1 MSFKKAVDIDYVS
14 TTRISHYTYVITRVV
29 LNTSA
34 SIIINLHSDSDPHFF
49 KHIEMTI
56 EGDEYRS
63 WGADDSYISNLI
75 DAKVGLFLSPK
86 LAEQAVA
93 PVTEEVAA
101 PVAEPAVAPVAEVK
115 E

>member
-34 SIIINLHSDSDPHFF
+34 SIIINLHSDSDPHFL

-93 PVTEEVAA
+93 PVTEAA
-101 PVAEPAVAPVAEVK
+101 K